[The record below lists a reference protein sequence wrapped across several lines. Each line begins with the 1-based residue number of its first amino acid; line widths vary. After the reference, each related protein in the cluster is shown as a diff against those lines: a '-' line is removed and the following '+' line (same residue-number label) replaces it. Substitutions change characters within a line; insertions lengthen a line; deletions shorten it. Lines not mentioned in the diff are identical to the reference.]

1 MTPSHKAFLRS
12 SICPT
17 KKPPTC
23 PALGLGIFILFPL
36 LLKSLGAPPLSS
48 QKTPPNSSWIQ
59 LCPPRQSMLRIEA
72 ALQARFPRQEAADKT
87 CSECGFMKVRKLFSV
102 SQWHKKAPVCLECRP
117 VQEAFQKK
125 LLSGKMCFACEKVVN
140 RDGFSD
146 AQWSRGSAS
155 RCRACVASAGHAQ
168 AKAVKVCSR
177 CGLEKLKKD
186 FAQTQWEMPKK
197 TGSQCRD
204 CSAQRV
210 QERHKNFCEEIKSKQ
225 QLLPSTAQEAT
236 GDSPVAEADDSDKAA
251 AHRWLLNAPLHALP
265 SESVRSFQ
273 AMHVLRSSKRV
284 RPAPDKSG
292 IPAEEKLKLLTACHV
307 ELSHLGG
314 RDAVVQALKEE
325 GKTWTNIALDAQW
338 VVKRCEECRSNSTR
352 DCRKPQPRHLPT
364 PGFAGEVIGFDLKTV
379 KPHTGQKWLML
390 LAVDFSSKKCF
401 AWDLDFGKGDCAN
414 AQAHMLRF
422 FCEQE
427 LPLVVWTD
435 NGGPFRNVIQA
446 ALEKAIGL
454 KPRHIPPGRPQ
465 ANGLVEVY
473 NRILDS
479 AHAGDRER
487 LMSAV
492 VAYNNMPQPRF
503 GTSPETVW
511 RVLRPP
517 QSRWRNLQIS
527 NMMHGP
533 KPDVTD
539 EEWLHYLSAEENFK
553 KDYYKLATD
562 KYHEALQPVQEAM
575 ADKHLR
581 QDMKRTLKYNN
592 KRSHAADAPLLSGDR
607 VIAKNTQYTS
617 KTGHGKFEVKDGQVR
632 QYTVRSV
639 SQGFVQLEDVA
650 TGQPVC
656 KHESNLKL
664 MPAILVADDSLNRL
678 PKPSNPI
685 PLFKIYGNF
694 AVIPC
699 KGDGA
704 CLYRALNMALS
715 LLGGLLQ
722 QTCRM
727 MTKRL
732 KLCDPNSCS
741 TCSFGFEPSPG
752 MRKHPCKSKSR
763 QNWRMTLCG
772 VRSMATNGSG
782 MITLLLPAGLAPT
795 ELLPILLALS
805 ATKASP
811 LRSTSLTMMTTC
823 AVFGLKLAL
832 AMVVPG
838 VVDRSVCC
846 GKATITSC

>member
-1 MTPSHKAFLRS
+1 
-12 SICPT
+12 
-17 KKPPTC
+17 
-23 PALGLGIFILFPL
+23 
-36 LLKSLGAPPLSS
+36 
-48 QKTPPNSSWIQ
+48 
-59 LCPPRQSMLRIEA
+59 
-72 ALQARFPRQEAADKT
+72 
-87 CSECGFMKVRKLFSV
+87 MKVRKLFSV

-146 AQWSRGSAS
+146 TQWSRGSAS
-155 RCRACVASAGHAQ
+155 RCRACVAFAGHAQ

-284 RPAPDKSG
+284 RPVPDKSG

-414 AQAHMLRF
+414 VQAHMLRF

-503 GTSPETVW
+503 GTSPETLW

-678 PKPSNPI
+678 PEPSKPI

-715 LLGGLLQ
+715 LLGGVAAADLQ
-722 QTCRM
+722 DDDQ
-727 MTKRL
+727 KAQAL
-732 KLCDPNSCS
+732 
-741 TCSFGFEPSPG
+741 
-752 MRKHPCKSKSR
+752 
-763 QNWRMTLCG
+763 
-772 VRSMATNGSG
+772 RSQ
-782 MITLLLPAGLAPT
+782 LLLHLQLWLRTLSRDEKASLQEQISAELEDDPLWCEEHGHQWEWDDYFAFASRPGTYGTFANLACFVRYEGITVEIYQLDDDDNLRCVWTEAGVGNGGAWRGGPIRLLREGNHY
-795 ELLPILLALS
+795 ELLVPN
-805 ATKASP
+805 P
-811 LRSTSLTMMTTC
+811 QRLRIT
-823 AVFGLKLAL
+823 
-832 AMVVPG
+832 
-838 VVDRSVCC
+838 
-846 GKATITSC
+846 GKCPPAKRAKT